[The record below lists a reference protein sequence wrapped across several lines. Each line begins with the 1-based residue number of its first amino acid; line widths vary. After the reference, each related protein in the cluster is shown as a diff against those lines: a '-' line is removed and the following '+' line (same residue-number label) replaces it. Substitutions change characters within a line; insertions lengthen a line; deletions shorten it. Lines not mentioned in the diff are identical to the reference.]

1 MVWILVF
8 LACSYLFLIAA
19 ISHLWFHKK
28 QYTPLDKT
36 VDGPFFSVIVPARNE
51 EKGLPRLLQSIADQE
66 MSTNN
71 YDVIVVDDHSTDRTA
86 EIAKQFPGV
95 RCLSLNENPGKNN
108 KKRAIQAAVEASRG
122 TVILTTDAD
131 CVWPKHLLSTV
142 RAYFEERPCDV
153 LCGPVS
159 IVSST
164 QQTLLQ
170 KFEQIDMAGMML
182 VTSAGI
188 DSRSYYLG
196 NGAFLAYKKTAYLE
210 VEPFHDNWEEASGDD
225 VFLTKAMAEAG
236 KKVDFLKSKDLI
248 VQTRANA
255 SWSEFIQQRL
265 RWSQKNKKLGQSPG
279 LALAMGIPFLFC
291 LLLVL
296 TTLFLPV
303 YPQIWLFILVAW
315 LIKLAADLLLFLT
328 MRHFFK
334 MKVSIVEALLL
345 SPLHCLYIAA
355 FGLAG
360 LFHLSYEWKSVK
372 A

>member
-1 MVWILVF
+1 MVWLLVS
-8 LACSYLFLIAA
+8 LACSYLLLIAG

-28 QYTPLDKT
+28 KFTRAEKT
-36 VDGPFFSVIVPARNE
+36 DGSCTITVVVPARNE
-51 EKGLPRLLQSIADQE
+51 EKTLPGLLQSIADQE
-66 MSTNN
+66 LSTND
-71 YDVIVVDDHSTDRTA
+71 YEVIVVDDHSSDRTA
-86 EIAKQFPGV
+86 EIAKQFPGI
-95 RCLSLNENPGKNN
+95 RCLSLKNNPGKNN
-108 KKRAIQAAVEASRG
+108 KKRAIEAAVEASRG
-122 TVILTTDAD
+122 TIILTTDAD

-142 RAYFEERPCDV
+142 RAYFEEQPCDV

-159 IVSST
+159 VVSTT

-248 VQTRANA
+248 VQTKGNA
-255 SWSEFIQQRL
+255 SWSDFIQQRL

-279 LALAMGIPFLFC
+279 LALAMGIPFLFS

-296 TTLFLPV
+296 TILFLPV
-303 YPQIWLFILVAW
+303 YPQIWHFILVAW
-315 LIKLAADLLLFLT
+315 LIKITADLLLFLT
-328 MRHFFK
+328 IRHFFK
-334 MKVSIVEALLL
+334 MKVSIVEALFL
-345 SPLHCLYIAA
+345 SPLHCLYIAI

-360 LFHLSYEWKSVK
+360 LFHFSYAWKSVK